1 VWDQPEFPLSAMLGF
16 SSAWVNYIQMA
27 GFRAMRRLVF
37 AVNKGHN
44 NRILCG
50 DYLAVC
56 GEYGYYLPQEV
67 R

>member
-1 VWDQPEFPLSAMLGF
+1 MGQLYPHGWLQSNAKTVL
-16 SSAWVNYIQMA
+16 
-27 GFRAMRRLVF
+27 

-56 GEYGYYLPQEV
+56 GEYGYYSPQEV